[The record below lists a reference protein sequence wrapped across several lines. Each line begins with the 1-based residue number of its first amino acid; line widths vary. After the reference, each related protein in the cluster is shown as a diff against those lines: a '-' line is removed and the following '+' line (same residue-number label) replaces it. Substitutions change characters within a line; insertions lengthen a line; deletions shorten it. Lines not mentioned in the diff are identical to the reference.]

1 MYLSQEKIV
10 QEVRNVKEAGGG
22 DWPTIKQL
30 QKLVYLERCIKEAMR
45 LYPVVPLIARDLKQP
60 VQICELLELIP
71 KKRKQ
76 LFHNYSTLCLH
87 CKTCKLSFTI
97 YLLLFY

>member
-1 MYLSQEKIV
+1 MNISQEKIV

-30 QKLVYLERCIKEAMR
+30 QKLIYLERCIKEAMR
-45 LYPVVPLIARDLKQP
+45 LYPVVPLIARDIKQP
-60 VQICELLELIP
+60 VQICELLKFIP

-76 LFHNYSTLCLH
+76 LLNNYSTKC
-87 CKTCKLSFTI
+87 
-97 YLLLFY
+97 